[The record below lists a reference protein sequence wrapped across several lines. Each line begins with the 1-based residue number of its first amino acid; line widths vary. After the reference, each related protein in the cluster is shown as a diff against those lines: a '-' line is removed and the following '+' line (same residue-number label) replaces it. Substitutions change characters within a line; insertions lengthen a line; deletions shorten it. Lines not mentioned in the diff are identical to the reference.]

1 MQNHK
6 NRENLK
12 KEFDSAYETHSDA
25 LFRYA
30 FYKVSDRE
38 KAMDIVQ
45 DTFVRYWE
53 YIAANGEVATLKPF
67 LYRIA
72 SNAIIDHYRKK
83 KEVSLDA
90 MVKFDD
96 DEIGYDPEDLDSHHA
111 VLRGPDSKLALALVQ
126 KLDEISRDIVLMRY
140 VDGLSVKEIAEIL
153 DERENTISVKIHRA
167 IKDLQDLFENND

>member
-12 KEFDSAYETHSDA
+12 KEFDAAYDLHADA
-25 LFRYA
+25 LFRYS
-30 FYKVSDRE
+30 FYKISDRE
-38 KAMDIVQ
+38 KAKDIVQ

-53 YIAANGEVATLKPF
+53 YIAANGEVDKVKPF

-83 KEVSLDA
+83 KEISLDDMA
-90 MVKFDD
+90 DDFGFDPAD
-96 DEIGYDPEDLDSHHA
+96 SDSHLS
-111 VLRGPDSKLALALVQ
+111 VLRGPDSKLAMSLVE
-126 KLDEISRDIVLMRY
+126 KLEGVSRDIILMRY

-153 DERENTISVKIHRA
+153 EERENTISVKIHRA
-167 IKDLQDLFENND
+167 LKDLQDLFEKND